1 MTTATITRRP
11 AMRRE
16 RREREGRG
24 HGLTPREKAA
34 LEAIESWFRAHGASN
49 EKTAKGAGHA

>member
-11 AMRRE
+11 AKRRE
-16 RREREGRG
+16 RREKEGRG

-34 LEAIESWFRAHGASN
+34 LEAIEGWFREHGERREVRAWP
-49 EKTAKGAGHA
+49 EKTT